1 MTLVVITGVGTEIGK
16 THVTAALS
24 LAWGRET
31 PVLAYKPIESGVVAH
46 AGPDEALLAA
56 VSTFH
61 VKHPLLQLRLR
72 APVSPHLAARQEG
85 VTLDLRAVAV
95 EVDRVRRVTDVLLE
109 LPGGL
114 FSPLSDAEV
123 GADLVQRLAPDVVL
137 LVAPNRLGVLH
148 DVRAVAEAG
157 RARRLALD
165 GVVLNAP
172 AAPDASSA
180 SNAVE
185 LALTSGLPVLANLPR
200 GPVEALAASR
210 PLLELLHYCRRVG
223 PKATPLE

>member
-1 MTLVVITGVGTEIGK
+1 MTLIVITGVGTDIGK

-31 PVLAYKPIESGVVAH
+31 PVLAYKPIESGVVAQ
-46 AGPDEALLAA
+46 AGPDEALLAS

-61 VKHPLLQLRLR
+61 VKHPLLQFRLR
-72 APVSPHLAARQEG
+72 APVSPHLAAREEG
-85 VTLDLRAVAV
+85 VTLDLQAVAE
-95 EVDRVRRVTDVLLE
+95 EVSRVRRVTDMLVE

-114 FSPLSDAEV
+114 FSPLSDTEV
-123 GADLVQRLAPDVVL
+123 GADLVQRLGPDVVL

-157 RARRLALD
+157 RGRRLALD

-172 AAPDASSA
+172 SVEDASSA
-180 SNAVE
+180 SNPAE
-185 LALTSGLPVLANLPR
+185 LALTSGLPVLAKLQR
-200 GPVEALAASR
+200 GALEELAASR
-210 PLLELLHYCRRVG
+210 SLLELLHYCRRIR
-223 PKATPLE
+223 PKPTALE